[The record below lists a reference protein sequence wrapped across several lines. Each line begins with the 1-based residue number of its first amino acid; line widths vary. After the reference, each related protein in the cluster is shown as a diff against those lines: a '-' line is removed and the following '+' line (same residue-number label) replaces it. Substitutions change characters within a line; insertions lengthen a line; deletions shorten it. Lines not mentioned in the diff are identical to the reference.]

1 MEIFINIS
9 LVGVIIALFLLFGQ
23 LASQSGNVYI
33 LIAIILTLFFLLILK
48 KSLHESSLEDSIDKR
63 IDISIDVQKLKH
75 DIILP
80 IKSEFNKVLEDLK
93 KMQ

>member
-23 LASQSGNVYI
+23 PASQSGNVYI

-48 KSLHESSLEDSIDKR
+48 KSLNESSLEDSFDKR
-63 IDISIDVQKLKH
+63 VDISNDVQKLKH
-75 DIILP
+75 VITLP
-80 IKSEFNKVLEDLK
+80 IKSLIEC
-93 KMQ
+93 